1 MDLTMNEKT
10 TKLIKS
16 IINEFKEYN
25 DNLYEKTTDYLI
37 NYGYLDVSCEV
48 NEDNIDE
55 KLEKVS
61 DIFEFAGYENY
72 KLLVKLNSLLDEK
85 DKDADINKLD
95 KEMKVIQEKKYITV
109 NEFEKIY
116 NISKSSQKN
125 LRNRLTDKLP
135 YHQKVVGGK
144 IVYVVN
150 EVEKWFENQY
160 K

>member
-55 KLEKVS
+55 KLEKAS